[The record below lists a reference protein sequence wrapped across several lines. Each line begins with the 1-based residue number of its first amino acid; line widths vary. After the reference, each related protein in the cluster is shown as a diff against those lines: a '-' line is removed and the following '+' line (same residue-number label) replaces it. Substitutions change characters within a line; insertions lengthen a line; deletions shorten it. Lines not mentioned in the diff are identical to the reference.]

1 MLHKLDWLHELN
13 IQYDAS
19 TFDTDPF
26 EPQPEGRHT
35 IFPFWV
41 TAPGARESG
50 ASLPKANQRPGPTSG
65 TLRAGYVELPYTLPQ
80 DFTLFLLLRE
90 QTANIWLQKLDW
102 IARHGGMA
110 LVNVHPDYLC
120 FDGTT
125 PNRMEYPSAHYEALL
140 KYVSQR
146 YDGAFWN
153 TTPGKAAQFFAD
165 AMKVPAGSET

>member
-1 MLHKLDWLHELN
+1 HERN

-19 TFDTDPF
+19 TLDNDPSQ
-26 EPQPEGRHT
+26 PHPEGHHRSL
-35 IFPFWV
+35 PLWGS
-41 TAPGARESG
+41 APRGRKPGASP
-50 ASLPKANQRPGPTSG
+50 PKASQRPVPTSA

-120 FDGTT
+120 FDGAT
-125 PNRMEYPSAHYEALL
+125 PNRMEYP
-140 KYVSQR
+140 
-146 YDGAFWN
+146 
-153 TTPGKAAQFFAD
+153 
-165 AMKVPAGSET
+165 

>member
-1 MLHKLDWLHELN
+1 M
-13 IQYDAS
+13 
-19 TFDTDPF
+19 P
-26 EPQPEGRHT
+26 
-35 IFPFWV
+35 
-41 TAPGARESG
+41 
-50 ASLPKANQRPGPTSG
+50 
-65 TLRAGYVELPYTLPQ
+65 GYVELPYTLPQ

-90 QTANIWLQKLDW
+90 HTPDIWLQKLDW

-120 FDGTT
+120 FDGAT
-125 PNRMEYPSAHYEALL
+125 PNRMEYPSTYYRALL

-165 AMKVPAGSET
+165 AMKVPAGSEA